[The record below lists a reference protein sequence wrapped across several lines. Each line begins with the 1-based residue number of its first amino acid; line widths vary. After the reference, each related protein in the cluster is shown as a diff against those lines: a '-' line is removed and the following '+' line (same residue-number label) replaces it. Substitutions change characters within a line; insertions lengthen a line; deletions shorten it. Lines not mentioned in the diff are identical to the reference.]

1 VAERRFR
8 VVWAEAAVRDLE
20 EIVAFIAEDSAPNA
34 ERLLRTVRAKA
45 ASLET
50 VPMRG
55 RVVPELSRFGM
66 RSWRELVVR
75 PYRIL
80 YRLSGDTVT
89 VLAVFDGRRDLED
102 LLLERLLRTS

>member
-8 VVWAEAAVRDLE
+8 VVWAESAARDLE
-20 EIVAFIAEDSAPNA
+20 EIVAFVADDSVASG
-34 ERLLRTVRAKA
+34 ERLLSTLRAKA

-55 RVVPELSRFGM
+55 RVVSELSRFGM
-66 RSWRELVVR
+66 RSWREVVVR
-75 PYRIL
+75 PYRIV
-80 YRLSGDTVT
+80 YRVSGDSVI
-89 VLAVFDGRRDLED
+89 VLAIFDGRRDLED